1 LSSEGQVLQVDE
13 HDMTDVTIV
22 VCTRNRVD
30 ALHRCL
36 SSISETKLR
45 CPTAKAELVVVD
57 NGPSD
62 NTRDFV
68 STWLRSAPL
77 PVRFVEERRPGLAA
91 ARNAGVRNARGRLIA
106 FTDDDCR
113 VAPNYLSDMLRHF
126 DEDKTPAIRGGRVE
140 LGDLTDLP
148 LGIKVDDTEALFQY
162 PMHPGLIALGCNMV
176 IHRDVFAHIGPF
188 DERFG
193 SGALF
198 KASEETDFFYR
209 AYLRKVPVSY
219 VPDMAVYHFHGR
231 KSLDVARAHYWNY
244 STGTGALYA
253 KHLFAG
259 GGLHKHIYWDLR
271 KAVREI
277 VAHDGFD
284 ERRLFGRAFMML
296 QVFKGMALFWATS
309 SIRQLRGYQS

>member
-1 LSSEGQVLQVDE
+1 M
-13 HDMTDVTIV
+13 MTDVTII

-36 SSISETKLR
+36 SSISETKLQ
-45 CPTAKAELVVVD
+45 CPKAKVELVVVD

-62 NTRDFV
+62 NTHDLV

-77 PVRFVEERRPGLAA
+77 PVRFVEERRPGLGA

-106 FTDDDCR
+106 FTDDDCQ
-113 VAPNYLSDMLRHF
+113 VAPNYLSDLLRHF
-126 DEDKTPAIRGGRVE
+126 NGDKTPAIRGGRVE
-140 LGDLTDLP
+140 LGDPTDLP
-148 LGIKVDDTEALFQY
+148 LGIKVDDAEALFQY

-176 IHRDVFAHIGPF
+176 IHRDVFARVGPF

-193 SGALF
+193 SGAPF
-198 KASEETDFFYR
+198 KASDETDFFYR
-209 AYLRKVPVSY
+209 AYLSNVPVIY
-219 VPDMAVYHFHGR
+219 VPDMVVYHFHGR
-231 KSLDVARAHYWNY
+231 KTLDVARAHYWNY
-244 STGTGALYA
+244 SMGTGALYA

-277 VAHDGFD
+277 VARDEFD
-284 ERRLFGRAFMML
+284 EQKLFSRPFMML
-296 QVFKGMALFWATS
+296 QVFKGMALFWVAS